1 MRWHRVFAFLGLL
14 LGGSAVQACG
24 PYRVGFYEY
33 ALLYYRDAAGVHQG
47 IDKDVVDELARRTG
61 CRFEAVTESRVRI
74 WALLEQGQLDMTVS
88 AIPTPERERRF
99 EMLPYA
105 ESRQLTVFHPG
116 VPQVPA
122 TPAAFAAAPGLRLL
136 VVRGFRFVP
145 TLDAWVTRLRA
156 EQRVVEAPDQASA
169 IRALKAGRADA
180 LLLGSNS
187 VTLTRRQDPAF
198 ARFPTA
204 SYAPDEPS
212 VGSLALSRE
221 RVAAADRQRLRD
233 ALAAMRQDGS
243 LAAILHRH
251 LDTAP

>member
-1 MRWHRVFAFLGLL
+1 MRWRCLPVCLGLL
-14 LGGSAVQACG
+14 LGGTTVQACG

-33 ALLYYRDAAGVHQG
+33 ALLYYRDAGGLYQG

-88 AIPTPERERRF
+88 AIPTPEREQRF
-99 EMLPYA
+99 DMLPYA

-122 TPAAFAAAPGLRLL
+122 TPAAFAAEPALRLL

-145 TLDAWVTRLRA
+145 ALEAWVTRLRA

-187 VTLTRRQDPAF
+187 VALTRRKDAAF

-204 SYAPDEPS
+204 SYAPDQPS
-212 VGSLALSRE
+212 IASLALSRE
-221 RVAAADRQRLRD
+221 RVGAADRQRLRQ
-233 ALAAMRQDGS
+233 ALAAMHQDGS
-243 LAAILHRH
+243 LAAIMHRH
-251 LDTAP
+251 LDAAP